1 MNTVSAQLVTDLRG
15 LEAIVPEWDALA
27 QINKRPLQAPAWLLA
42 WLRHLAPQSVLP
54 RAVAVR
60 AKDDLVALAP
70 FYVDSSSRG
79 RLDYRLMGDALPR
92 SSPLAHP
99 DFERDAAIAIGEVL
113 SRAEP
118 RPDVVALEGEPSNSS
133 WARLLRD
140 HWPGS
145 IRPPTRRYLLKDAPT
160 IDLGY
165 GGFEAWLA
173 GKSSNFR
180 GQMRRIRRDFVQ
192 AGGSARISD
201 LDTLEADI
209 DAFMRLHSTRW
220 EGRGTSSIAAR
231 SAQMRA
237 IFGDVGHAHT
247 ESLRFRL
254 WMLEIDGEPIS
265 AQLFVEA
272 GGEVV
277 YMNGGW
283 DERFAKLKPAMLGI
297 LYAIEDSFARREER
311 IDLGPGGQPYKLRFA
326 DGNDPIA
333 WTILMVPG
341 RRLPLTAARLTPML
355 THAAARSLAKRSLSP
370 RNADRARQF
379 RDTLT
384 RGKR

>member
-1 MNTVSAQLVTDLRG
+1 MNTVSARLVSDLAG
-15 LEAIVPEWDALA
+15 LEQIAAEWDVLA
-27 QINKRPLQAPAWLLA
+27 QINKRPLQAPAWLLG
-42 WLRHLAPQSVLP
+42 WLRHLAPKSAQP
-54 RAVAVR
+54 RAVAVH
-60 AKDDLVALAP
+60 AEGELVGLAP
-70 FYVDSSSRG
+70 FYVNSSSGG

-92 SSPLAHP
+92 SSPLVRP
-99 DFERDAAIAIGEVL
+99 GFERDAAIAIGEVL
-113 SRAEP
+113 HQAKP
-118 RPDVVALEGEPSNSS
+118 RPDVIALEGEPSNSS
-133 WARLLRD
+133 WGCLLRD

-145 IRPPTRRYLLKDAPT
+145 IRPPTRRYLVKDSPT
-160 IDLGY
+160 LDLGAES
-165 GGFEAWLA
+165 FDAWLA

-237 IFGDVGHAHT
+237 IFGDVGRAHT

-254 WMLEIDGEPIS
+254 WMLEIEGEPIS

-283 DERFAKLKPAMLGI
+283 DERFAKLKPAILGI
-297 LYAIEDSFARREER
+297 LYAVEDSFARREER

-355 THAAARSLAKRSLSP
+355 THAAARSLAKRSLSA
-370 RNADRARQF
+370 RNADRARRI
-379 RDTLT
+379 RDALT
-384 RGKR
+384 RAKP